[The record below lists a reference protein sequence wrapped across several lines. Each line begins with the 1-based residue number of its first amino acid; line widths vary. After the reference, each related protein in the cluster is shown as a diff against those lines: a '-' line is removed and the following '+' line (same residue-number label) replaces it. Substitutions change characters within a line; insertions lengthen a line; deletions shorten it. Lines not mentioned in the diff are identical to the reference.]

1 MKVCFITNK
10 LLLTDGLGRSAI
22 SIIKE
27 LKKQGIEVKVLLSQ
41 NAPESD
47 YQEVDQYR
55 ILKSLRN
62 YKAKWFYLILDYF
75 KAKKIVAD
83 CDLIHCEI
91 EPFAPLGY
99 LLSRA
104 TKRPHFQMI
113 HGTFSIRPL
122 KVWYLKGI
130 FKKAYLNANKIFCN
144 SNYTKDRFLKEVPVK
159 NIEVVGRGVD
169 LEKFRNHPSTPLGA
183 GKSEIRN
190 QKVILSVGIVKRRKG
205 YHISIPAISQVV
217 KKYPNL
223 KYIIV
228 GLNSNDEYFS
238 ELQKLTQ
245 ENGLKGKVDFR
256 QNLSEA
262 ELVNFYF
269 RADICLL
276 TSINFDDRFEGL
288 GMVHLEANA
297 ASKPAIGTHD
307 CGAQD
312 AIKDGYNGLLVPQND
327 VLATSQAILKLL
339 DNPSLAKE
347 MGENGRTMVSQMTWV
362 NVVNKIITNYKSVI

>member
-104 TKRPHFQMI
+104 TKKPHFQMV

-130 FKKAYLNANKIFCN
+130 FQRAYLNAHKIFCN
-144 SNYTKDRFLKEVPVK
+144 SNYTKEKFLKEVPVE

-169 LEKFRNHPSTPLGA
+169 LEKFKNAKPA
-183 GKSEIRN
+183 KEKSEKI
-190 QKVILSVGIVKRRKG
+190 ILSVGILKRRKG
-205 YHISIPAISQVV
+205 YHISIPAVSRVA

-228 GLNSNDEYFS
+228 GLNSNDEYFF
-238 ELQKLTQ
+238 ELQRLIQK
-245 ENGLKGKVDFR
+245 NGLEDKVEFK
-256 QNLSEA
+256 QNLSEN
-262 ELVNFYF
+262 ELVSLYF
-269 RADICLL
+269 QADITLL
-276 TSINFDDRFEGL
+276 ASINFDDRFEGL

-297 ASKPAIGTHD
+297 ASKPAIGTNG

-312 AIKDGYNGLLVPQND
+312 AIKDGYNGFLVPQND
-327 VLATSQAILKLL
+327 ILATSQAIIKLL
-339 DNPSLAKE
+339 DNPELAKK
-347 MGENGRTMVSQMTWV
+347 MGENGRKLVQGQTWDR
-362 NVVNKIITNYKSVI
+362 VVDKIVKSYKQK